1 MFDVESRQR
10 RLLCLMRSSVRIE
23 AHETT
28 INLQLR
34 DLVNPTSKIQHQ
46 PFFTSSL
53 QSPETNF
60 SPQPAL
66 LIWQRQRNSNI
77 SSES

>member
-1 MFDVESRQR
+1 MLDARFLMLNVE
-10 RLLCLMRSSVRIE
+10 CLMRSSVRIE

-46 PFFTSSL
+46 PFFTSSP

-60 SPQPAL
+60 SQLPAL
-66 LIWQRQRNSNI
+66 LIGRFQLSSHI